1 VSETMTAVTDE
12 TAAVGS
18 KPADVVGEQ
27 LARQLV
33 EQARTRGVD
42 LVGPD
47 GLLRRVTKLV
57 LEGGDCQVFGS
68 GTETVVGSVPSG
80 RSQCGTLHAGVP
92 PT

>member
-1 VSETMTAVTDE
+1 MMAVTDE

-42 LVGPD
+42 LVG
-47 GLLRRVTKLV
+47 
-57 LEGGDCQVFGS
+57 QH
-68 GTETVVGSVPSG
+68 VPLGCNG
-80 RSQCGTLHAGVP
+80 RAGADAIV
-92 PT
+92 